1 MALITAILHEP
12 KAAVEER
19 RRRQQQGDGFDVV
32 GFVLV
37 ATFLGALEIMLDR
50 GLEDDW
56 FGSSFF
62 TTVWIFSALAFV
74 PITPGEMTRRN
85 PTIDVRMVASRQ
97 FGVCFLAML

>member
-19 RRRQQQGDGFDVV
+19 RRRQQQGGGFDLV

-37 ATFLGALEIMLDR
+37 ATFLGTLEIMLDR

-56 FGSSFF
+56 FGSAFIIKGAGAW
-62 TTVWIFSALAFV
+62 VLAFALM
-74 PITPGEMTRRN
+74 TPWEPSRRN
-85 PTIDVRMVASRQ
+85 PMIDVRMVATRQ
-97 FGVCFLAML
+97 FGG